1 MTVRVFSLCR
11 RENKDKIQGSK
22 LKVHTFVFCCSAVRH
37 YEPSS
42 GRKVSRMSVTEGACE
57 TEKRKKAEV
66 FRRFNVNPSGAPRQL
81 PLHKGAMSR
90 CDFWLCAAEKA
101 KGEFKTSTPKTAKN
115 RKSRTLLQSLRDSS
129 LSEGAYD
136 CACLFFVPQRKQG
149 QKSGLQ
155 NQKQRKN

>member
-66 FRRFNVNPSGAPRQL
+66 FRRFNVNPSGASRQL
-81 PLHKGAMSR
+81 PLHK
-90 CDFWLCAAEKA
+90 
-101 KGEFKTSTPKTAKN
+101 
-115 RKSRTLLQSLRDSS
+115 
-129 LSEGAYD
+129 GAYD
-136 CACLFFVPQRKQG
+136 CACLFFLPQRKQG

-155 NQKQRKN
+155 NQKRKENESRALSFSRLRRQLPLGGSL